1 MFCCKR
7 KLCLS
12 QQNIFV
18 MTNIVLSQ
26 QKFCHD
32 KHTFVTTICH
42 DKNNFVATKVKSW
55 QVYFCRD
62 KRLALS
68 WQTCLSQ
75 QTHVCHDKTFVAT
88 QILVA
93 ATANDEIHPL
103 TTKRNWKTP
112 RFLSW
117 SIQAGWTKAIFRGLW
132 DWKCWWLSVH
142 TSRHTAQTLTF
153 RAVSTDTVGLAS
165 RCCCRAGHRPHSWSR
180 ASSMDRIWVASQPNS
195 GIDDLSISDGT
206 ATGPPP
212 THVRNPPRD
221 LFSVWSCCHRQ
232 GMMITTGN
240 LYSPFHGLKVL

>member
-1 MFCCKR
+1 MTSI
-7 KLCLS
+7 LLW
-12 QQNIFV
+12 QLFV
-18 MTNIVLSQ
+18 MTKIILLPRKLSHD
-26 QKFCHD
+26 KYTFVATKDLLCHD
-32 KHTFVTTICH
+32 KHV
-42 DKNNFVATKVKSW
+42 
-55 QVYFCRD
+55 CRN
-62 KRLALS
+62 K
-68 WQTCLSQ
+68 
-75 QTHVCHDKTFVAT
+75 HVCHDKTFVAT

-93 ATANDEIHPL
+93 ATANDKIHPL
-103 TTKRNWKTP
+103 TTKCWKIP
-112 RFLSW
+112 RFLSR
-117 SIQAGWTKAIFRGLW
+117 SIEAGWTKAIFRGLW

-142 TSRHTAQTLTF
+142 TSRHTAQMLTF